1 MNPSRL
7 VADHAGKTSFST
19 LFALFISPVRAARL
33 FDNGRGTLGSR
44 PSQEPRHGDA
54 EPDKS
59 GRSPP
64 RPLQTWPAHSH
75 CMPRT
80 AGSHLHFNLIP
91 QHD

>member
-54 EPDKS
+54 EPDKGAARHPAPADMAS
-59 GRSPP
+59 TQSFRAAHRRSN
-64 RPLQTWPAHSH
+64 
-75 CMPRT
+75 
-80 AGSHLHFNLIP
+80 LHFNLIP
-91 QHD
+91 RRD